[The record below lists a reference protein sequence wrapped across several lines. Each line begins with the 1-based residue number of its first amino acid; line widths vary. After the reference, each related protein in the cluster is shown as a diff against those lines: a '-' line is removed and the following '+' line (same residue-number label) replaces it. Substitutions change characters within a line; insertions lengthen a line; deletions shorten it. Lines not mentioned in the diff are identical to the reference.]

1 MCVCV
6 VTRSIDTFEILEMYF
21 VDRVVSNLGM
31 GEFLL

>member
-1 MCVCV
+1 MCCN
-6 VTRSIDTFEILEMYF
+6 IDTLEILEMYF

>member
-6 VTRSIDTFEILEMYF
+6 CNIDTLEILEMYF

>member
-6 VTRSIDTFEILEMYF
+6 CCNIDTLEILEMYF